1 MSRRKSV
8 RELERDLQ
16 YARAREAYN
25 PPLREDGAV
34 TQRRP
39 KRPVQYNSIFGA
51 RPFTVQGSEAG
62 IAFFGGIA
70 DLGLSEPDITD
81 PVAPRGFKPTLIKA
95 MQADGTPEVVR
106 ARGSGRPYIRYAR
119 GTRGSSVQSTFS
131 APISDTGAAATVSG
145 VRTKFDNVSDAKK
158 ATVGA
163 YGRIWIEWEKYPF
176 AESGTGNGGA

>member
-25 PPLREDGAV
+25 PPLREEGSV

-39 KRPVQYNSIFGA
+39 KRPVQYNSLFAA

-62 IAFFGGIA
+62 ITFFGGIA
-70 DLGLSEPDITD
+70 ALGLADADIED

-131 APISDTGAAATVSG
+131 APLSDTGAAATVSG
-145 VRTKFDNVSDAKK
+145 VRAKFDTVSDAKK
-158 ATVGA
+158 AAVGS
-163 YGRIWIEWEKYPF
+163 YGRIWVEWEKYPF